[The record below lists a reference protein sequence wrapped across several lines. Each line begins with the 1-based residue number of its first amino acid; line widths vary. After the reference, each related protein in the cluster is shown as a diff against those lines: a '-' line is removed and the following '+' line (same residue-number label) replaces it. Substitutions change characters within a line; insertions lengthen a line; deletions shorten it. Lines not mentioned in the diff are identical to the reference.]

1 MQTRAEAAAEAAGE
15 EAVEEAVEVAG
26 EAAPGSDST
35 AVIVDQWRRE
45 RPDLDATP
53 MLVVGRLFALTDAL
67 DQRLRPPFAAA
78 GLGNGD
84 FDVLAA
90 LRRSGKPFALSAG
103 ELSRTVL
110 VTTGAITKRV
120 DRLASRGLVNRSVT
134 ANDSRGRLITLTAEG
149 VAVTDE
155 LIAAHLAN
163 QRRLLAGLTEEDQA
177 QLADLLG
184 RFAAQLAAAE
194 AEEAEE
200 ADEAEQ
206 G

>member
-1 MQTRAEAAAEAAGE
+1 MEGKVASVEGIVNVMQADATTSIA
-15 EAVEEAVEVAG
+15 
-26 EAAPGSDST
+26 
-35 AVIVDQWRRE
+35 DQWKRE

-53 MLVVGRLFALTDAL
+53 MLVIGRLFRLTDAL
-67 DQRLRPPFAAA
+67 DDRLRPPFAAA

-110 VTTGAITKRV
+110 VTTGAITTRV
-120 DRLASRGLVNRSVT
+120 DRLESRGLVSRSVT
-134 ANDSRGRLITLTAEG
+134 ENDSRGRLVALTAKG
-149 VAVTDE
+149 VELTDE

-163 QRRLLAGLTEEDQA
+163 QRRLLAGLSGEEQT
-177 QLADLLG
+177 QLALLLE
-184 RFAAQLAAAE
+184 RLTSTLASGE
-194 AEEAEE
+194 
-200 ADEAEQ
+200 